1 MIKKEIIFPYHLF
14 NRRAAELS
22 QALLRQEMRYCYLE
36 KEGKRVN
43 GKSLL
48 GLLSLGA
55 RQGEMVT
62 LICEDKEGI
71 VKMEEI
77 INNLKEVL

>member
-1 MIKKEIIFPYHLF
+1 MIRKEIIFPYHLL
-14 NRRAAELS
+14 NRRAVELS
-22 QALLRQEMRYCYLE
+22 QILLRQEMRYCYLE

-48 GLLSLGA
+48 GLLSLGVK
-55 RQGEMVT
+55 QGEVVT
-62 LICEDKEGI
+62 LICKDKEEI

-77 INNLKEVL
+77 INNLQEVL

>member
-1 MIKKEIIFPYHLF
+1 MIRKEIIFPYHLL
-14 NRRAAELS
+14 NRRAVELS
-22 QALLRQEMRYCYLE
+22 QTLLRQEMRYCYLE

-48 GLLSLGA
+48 GLLSLGVK
-55 RQGEMVT
+55 QGEVVT
-62 LICEDKEGI
+62 LICEDKEGT

-77 INNLKEVL
+77 INNLQEVL

>member
-1 MIKKEIIFPYHLF
+1 
-14 NRRAAELS
+14 
-22 QALLRQEMRYCYLE
+22 MRYCYLE

-48 GLLSLGA
+48 GLLSLGVK
-55 RQGEMVT
+55 QGEVVV

-77 INNLKEVL
+77 INNLQEVL